1 MAIVGQLVLLAAGL
15 AVLGVGGEVLVRGAA
30 NLARGLGVSALLVGL
45 TIVAYGTSAPE
56 AAVSVQATLKGEV
69 DIAVGN
75 IVGSNIANI
84 LLILGLGAALRTFN
98 VALNVLKTD
107 GPIMV
112 LVMGVFMLLGLRQ
125 HGTGTI
131 GRWEGAALLAGLVAY
146 GWLTYYMARC
156 EPFAVVN
163 EYTAALEKHGS
174 RAFNVLLILVGIVAL
189 IVGGQMIV
197 HGAVGVAAHLGIGQA
212 FIGLT
217 IVAVGTSLPE
227 LAASIAAIRQNQPD
241 IAIGNIVGSNICN
254 ILLVLGLSAV
264 AEPVV
269 VSRETMLQDGPAM
282 LAASVLFLLIVRSG
296 QRVTRGEGVLLLV
309 LYGVYVAWTVV
320 RAFAH

>member
-1 MAIVGQLVLLAAGL
+1 MAIVGQVVLLAAGL
-15 AVLGVGGEVLVRGAA
+15 AVLGVGGELLVRGAA
-30 NLARGLGVSALLVGL
+30 NLARSLGVSALLVGL

-84 LLILGLGAALRTFN
+84 LLILGLGAAVRTFS

-112 LVMGVFMLLGLRQ
+112 LVTGVFMLLGLRQ
-125 HGTGTI
+125 HGAGTI

-146 GWLTYYMARC
+146 GWLTYYMARR
-156 EPFAVVN
+156 EPVAVVN
-163 EYTAALEKHGS
+163 EYTAALKKHGS
-174 RAFNVLLILVGIVAL
+174 RAFNVLLILIGIVAL
-189 IVGGQMIV
+189 VVGGRMIV

-227 LAASIAAIRQNQPD
+227 LAASIAAVRQNQPD

-254 ILLVLGLSAV
+254 ILFVLGLSAV

-309 LYGVYVAWTVV
+309 LYAVYLAWTVG